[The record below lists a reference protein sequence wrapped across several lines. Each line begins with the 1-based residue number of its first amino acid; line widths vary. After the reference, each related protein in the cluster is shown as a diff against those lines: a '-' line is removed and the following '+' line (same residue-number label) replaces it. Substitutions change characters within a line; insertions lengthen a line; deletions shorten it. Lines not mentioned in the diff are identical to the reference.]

1 MATLI
6 YSNFSLRDIESI
18 KEFISADSVL
28 NANRFI
34 KNIRERITLLKK
46 YPEIGAPVY
55 PERFK
60 NLRKLL
66 FKSYRIIYQYADDKV
81 TIITVHHQSL
91 LIENIQAIKEYK
103 E

>member
-6 YSNFSLRDIESI
+6 YSNFSLRDIENI
-18 KEFISADSVL
+18 KEFISTDSVS

-34 KNIRERITLLKK
+34 KNIRDRITLLKQH
-46 YPEIGAPVY
+46 PEIGTPVY

-66 FKSYRIIYQYADDKV
+66 FKSYRIIYQYLDDKNNNYHGSSSV
-81 TIITVHHQSL
+81 TFV
-91 LIENIQAIKEYK
+91 
-103 E
+103 